1 MKIDIKPVEGTDT
14 WIIEFPDK
22 VIFLITRTEHSDYRL
37 AQLALDDAVQELTIT
52 DTFEQALIYIQEHTG
67 FRYSW

>member
-1 MKIDIKPVEGTDT
+1 MKVDIKPVEGTNT
-14 WIIEFPDK
+14 WVIEFPDK

-37 AQLALDDAVQELTIT
+37 AKLTLEDRVEELTIT
-52 DTFEQALIYIQEHTG
+52 DTFEQALIYIKEHTG

>member
-1 MKIDIKPVEGTDT
+1 MKIDIKPVDGTNT
-14 WIIEFPDK
+14 WIVEFPDK

-37 AQLALDDAVQELTIT
+37 AQLASVDEVQELTIT
-52 DTFEQALIYIQEHTG
+52 DTFEQALIYIKEHTG